1 LAEVHVER
9 RKIGSE
15 REARRCLTAVKG
27 SGLSLKEWAR
37 SRGIDGRSLHAW
49 QMNLERWSG
58 QSAGKRP
65 RAKKATSSRMRLVE
79 LVASSAT
86 SSSRYV
92 VRVGSVSVEFG
103 DDFED
108 GTLRRVVEVLRSC

>member
-1 LAEVHVER
+1 
-9 RKIGSE
+9 
-15 REARRCLTAVKG
+15 
-27 SGLSLKEWAR
+27 
-37 SRGIDGRSLHAW
+37 
-49 QMNLERWSG
+49 
-58 QSAGKRP
+58 
-65 RAKKATSSRMRLVE
+65 MRLVE